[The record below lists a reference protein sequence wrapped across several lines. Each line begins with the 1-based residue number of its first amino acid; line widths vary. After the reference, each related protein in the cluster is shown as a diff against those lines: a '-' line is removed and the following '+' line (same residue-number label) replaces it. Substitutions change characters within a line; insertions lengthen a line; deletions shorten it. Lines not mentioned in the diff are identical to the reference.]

1 MSTPMLCLCPVGWAE
16 TEHPDHPRRP
26 GRLTGV
32 KADHFEQQKL
42 LELAAEDV
50 ALTQLAHRRRT
61 LPEMAAVEAAEE
73 AERTFSGDV
82 VRAETEVRDLGRE
95 VKRMES
101 DVETVRSR
109 EAKDQKLLDSG
120 SVSPKEMTNLQHE
133 LESLKRRQSD
143 LEDQELEL
151 MERLEVA
158 ETTLAAAQSGLEQA
172 RADRE
177 RAEQLRDDALADIA
191 DGTTRHES
199 TRAEVAGGIS
209 APLLS
214 LYDRIRTQTGTTG
227 AAMLKARQ
235 CQGCRLELYGNELT
249 AVRNADPHEVVR
261 CENCGRILVRTAE
274 SGL

>member
-1 MSTPMLCLCPVGWAE
+1 
-16 TEHPDHPRRP
+16 
-26 GRLTGV
+26 V

-61 LPEMAAVEAAEE
+61 LPEAAAVEAAEE
-73 AERTFSGDV
+73 AERTSSADV
-82 VRAETEVRDLGRE
+82 VRAETEVKDLGRE
-95 VKRMES
+95 VRRMES
-101 DVETVRSR
+101 DVETVRAR

-120 SVSPKEMTNLQHE
+120 SVAPKEMTNLQHE

-158 ETTLAAAQSGLEQA
+158 EKALAEAQQRQEQA
-172 RADRE
+172 RADHE
-177 RAEQLRDDALADIA
+177 RAAQLRDDALADIA

-199 TRAEVAGGIS
+199 ARAEVAGGIS
-209 APLLS
+209 PPLLS

-235 CQGCRLELYGNELT
+235 CQGCRLELYGNELA

>member
-1 MSTPMLCLCPVGWAE
+1 
-16 TEHPDHPRRP
+16 
-26 GRLTGV
+26 V
-32 KADHFEQQKL
+32 KADHFDQQKL

-61 LPEMAAVEAAEE
+61 MPEVAAVEAAAE
-73 AERTFSGDV
+73 AERTFAADV
-82 VRAETEVRDLGRE
+82 VRAETEARDLGRE
-95 VKRMES
+95 VKRLES
-101 DVETVRSR
+101 DVETVRQR
-109 EAKDQKLLDSG
+109 EGKDQRLLDSG
-120 SVSPKEMTNLQHE
+120 GVSAKEVTNIQHE
-133 LESLKRRQSD
+133 LDSLKRRQSD

-158 ETTLAAAQSGLEQA
+158 ETALAAAQEGREKA

-177 RAEQLRDDALADIA
+177 RAEQLRDDALADIT
-191 DGTTRHES
+191 DSTSRHEAA
-199 TRAEVAGGIS
+199 RAAVAGSIPP
-209 APLLS
+209 ALLS

-235 CQGCRLELYGNELT
+235 CQGCRIELFGKELA

-261 CENCGRILVRTAE
+261 CDNCGRILVRTAE

>member
-1 MSTPMLCLCPVGWAE
+1 
-16 TEHPDHPRRP
+16 
-26 GRLTGV
+26 V
-32 KADHFEQQKL
+32 KADHFEQQRL
-42 LELAAEDV
+42 LELASEDV
-50 ALTQLAHRRRT
+50 ALTQLTHRGRT
-61 LPEMAAVEAAEE
+61 LPEVAAVEAAEE
-73 AERTFSGDV
+73 AERSLAADV

-101 DVETVRSR
+101 DVETVRAR
-109 EAKDQKLLDSG
+109 EDKDQKLLDSG

-133 LESLKRRQSD
+133 LASLKRRQSD

-151 MERLEVA
+151 MERLEVT

-172 RADRE
+172 RADLE
-177 RAEQLRDDALADIA
+177 RAQQLRDDALADIA
-191 DGTTRHES
+191 DATKRHEAA
-199 TRAEVAGGIS
+199 RAEVAGGIS
-209 APLLS
+209 APLLA
-214 LYDRIRTQTGTTG
+214 LYDRIRTQTGSTG

-235 CQGCRLELYGNELT
+235 CQGCRIELYGNELS

>member
-1 MSTPMLCLCPVGWAE
+1 
-16 TEHPDHPRRP
+16 
-26 GRLTGV
+26 V

-42 LELAAEDV
+42 LALAAEDI
-50 ALTQLAHRRRT
+50 ALTQLTHRGRT
-61 LPEMAAVEAAEE
+61 LPEVAAVEAAEE
-73 AERTFSGDV
+73 AERTFSADV
-82 VRAETEVRDLGRE
+82 VRAETEVKDLGRE

-101 DVETVRSR
+101 DVETVRQR
-109 EAKDQKLLDSG
+109 EAKDQRLLDSG
-120 SVSPKEMTNLQHE
+120 SVAPKEMTNLQHE

-158 ETTLAAAQSGLEQA
+158 EKALATAQSGLDQA

-191 DGTTRHES
+191 DGTTRH
-199 TRAEVAGGIS
+199 TAARAEVAGGIS
-209 APLLS
+209 APLLT
-214 LYDRIRTQTGTTG
+214 LYDRIRTQTGSTG
-227 AAMLKARQ
+227 AAMLQARA
-235 CQGCRLELYGNELT
+235 CQGCRLELYGNELS

>member
-1 MSTPMLCLCPVGWAE
+1 
-16 TEHPDHPRRP
+16 
-26 GRLTGV
+26 V

-61 LPEMAAVEAAEE
+61 LSEAAAVEAAEE
-73 AERTFSGDV
+73 AERALSAGV

-95 VKRMES
+95 VKRMEA
-101 DVETVRSR
+101 DVETVRTR

-133 LESLKRRQSD
+133 LDSLKRRQSD

-158 ETTLAAAQSGLEQA
+158 ERALTAAQQGLDKA

-199 TRAEVAGGIS
+199 ARAAVAGGIS

-235 CQGCRLELYGNELT
+235 CQGCRLELYGNELA